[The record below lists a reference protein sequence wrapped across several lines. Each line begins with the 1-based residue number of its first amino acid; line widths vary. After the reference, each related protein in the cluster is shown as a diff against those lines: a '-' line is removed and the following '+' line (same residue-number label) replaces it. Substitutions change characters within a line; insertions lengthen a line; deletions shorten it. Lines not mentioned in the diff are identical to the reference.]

1 MNIGYLPLDKMQF
14 MILTSCILNYA
25 IISLCRYVSLQS
37 KR

>member
-1 MNIGYLPLDKMQF
+1 MNIGYVPLDKMQV